1 LPEAL
6 PQMLWKIDLKGEVL
20 YSNSKFQNYIGIS
33 MNSKGVN
40 VFSPKVVHAE
50 DLQKSLD
57 AFKDAIKNKSSF
69 AVERRLRGV
78 DGKYRWFS
86 TKGAPIID
94 EDGVLNCFYGTCMD
108 NTEHYE
114 LEREMKILPES
125 LPQMVWKIDMD
136 GDVLYANQKFKNYVG
151 DAEGQQH
158 NVFSDKVSS
167 IYDN

>member
-1 LPEAL
+1 LYILLYGSKNGYHDKE
-6 PQMLWKIDLKGEVL
+6 EV
-20 YSNSKFQNYIGIS
+20 
-33 MNSKGVN
+33 
-40 VFSPKVVHAE
+40 H
-50 DLQKSLD
+50 
-57 AFKDAIKNKSSF
+57 
-69 AVERRLRGV
+69 
-78 DGKYRWFS
+78 
-86 TKGAPIID
+86 
-94 EDGVLNCFYGTCMD
+94 EDGVLTCFYGTCMD

-167 IYDN
+167 MHKDDHKHSLAVFKKAIKEKSGFETKRRLLSAGGYYKRFTSRGIPVLDGVVRSSAFMGRVRMTINRRVEGKYISGST

>member
-33 MNSKGVN
+33 KNTKGAN
-40 VFSPKVVHAE
+40 VFSPKVVHAD

-57 AFKDAIKNKSSF
+57 AFRDAVKNRAPF

-78 DGKYRWFS
+78 DGKYKWFS

-94 EDGVLNCFYGTCMD
+94 EDNLLACYYGTCSD
-108 NTEHYE
+108 NTEYYE
-114 LEREMKILPES
+114 MEREMKILPEA
-125 LPQMVWKIDMD
+125 LPLMVWKADLD
-136 GDVLYANQKFKNYVG
+136 GDVIYANQKFKSYVG
-151 DAEGQQH
+151 ATEGQQL

-167 IYDN
+167 LYDN